1 MLYGTEAN
9 YLIAPYTA
17 MRTDELNISTW
28 SDYWYCHISRNGS
41 WLDTPLLTLKNGNF
55 ECEGNLTG
63 YNFNGNNFYGKDF
76 YGDYF
81 HGVAI
86 KAKWA
91 DLAETYESDSDY
103 ESGTLVM
110 FGGEKEITIAHGTAN
125 AVITTSPGFVLNGE
139 KKGCQIALVGRT
151 PVKVIGTI
159 KKFDRVYLSPFDD
172 GIGAS
177 MEYIRSKAQQEFDD
191 NSLRPV
197 GRALQ
202 GSGDAGIKLV
212 ECVVKME
219 I

>member
-1 MLYGTEAN
+1 MTLGAYYDYVYYNVLSGGDSQETNFNTEVNFNELVEMYDSLHVSGDFTQNEYMDDDDAAQYKFYVKTANNVLYGTEAN

-55 ECEGNLTG
+55 ECEGDLTG

-91 DLAETYESDSDY
+91 DLAETYESDVDY

-110 FGGEKEITIAHGTAN
+110 FGG
-125 AVITTSPGFVLNGE
+125 
-139 KKGCQIALVGRT
+139 
-151 PVKVIGTI
+151 
-159 KKFDRVYLSPFDD
+159 
-172 GIGAS
+172 
-177 MEYIRSKAQQEFDD
+177 
-191 NSLRPV
+191 
-197 GRALQ
+197 
-202 GSGDAGIKLV
+202 
-212 ECVVKME
+212 
-219 I
+219 